1 MKKISLGTI
10 AALLAGMSLLSACAT
25 TLNTKADAK
34 RGKPEWVVRGGG
46 VFQKDGNVV
55 FYGVGDASAMPNV
68 SLQRKTADMRARE
81 AIAATLKTS
90 MQSMLNDFMQ
100 HSADYFKPNGEA
112 SSKEFVDYVAKA
124 TSDAELSNCRI
135 LDYWENP
142 ETGSLHAIAKL
153 DLKDGFYGSYKAN
166 LEKALRPGGPGADI
180 KGAEAALKV
189 LDTTLTD
196 QKAHALDVLGAK
208 TPAPAEP
215 VVAEPA
221 IDGVSEPKP

>member
-1 MKKISLGTI
+1 MKALKLIGSAMLSL
-10 AALLAGMSLLSACAT
+10 AVLSGCAT
-25 TLNTKADAK
+25 TLNTKAEAK
-34 RGKPEWVVRGGG
+34 RSKPEWVARGGG

-55 FYGVGDASAMPNV
+55 FYGVGDASPMPNV

-90 MQSMLNDFMQ
+90 MQSMLNDYMQ
-100 HSADYFKPNGEA
+100 HSADYFKPTGEA
-112 SSKEFVDYVAKA
+112 SSKEFIDYVAKG

-135 LDYWENP
+135 LDYWEDP
-142 ETGSLHAIAKL
+142 ETGALHAIAKL

-180 KGAEAALKV
+180 QGAEAALKV

-215 VVAEPA
+215 VVAEPTFDETA
-221 IDGVSEPKP
+221 K